1 MMVLLNLAARSL
13 LRRRVACSSALSIR
27 FVVGSSSMF
36 SSETYQSMKGLNEDN
51 MLDHHVDH
59 ESQTN
64 SQEWTMFHGKIPVLT
79 SDVHKNP
86 ADGML
91 GNEGPRTS
99 VLMELH
105 DKVGILHDVLRFF
118 WKYDINVTRIE
129 SRPAKST
136 KWGPK
141 RFDFFV
147 DFDGS
152 QGDPNVDKLLTA
164 LKPVTNKLL
173 VLDEKEVR

>member
-1 MMVLLNLAARSL
+1 MVLLNLAARSL

-27 FVVGSSSMF
+27 FASGSSSMF
-36 SSETYQSMKGLNEDN
+36 SSETYQSMKDLNEDN
-51 MLDHHVDH
+51 MVNHHEDHGIRT
-59 ESQTN
+59 S
-64 SQEWTMFHGKIPVLT
+64 SQEWTMFNDKIPVLT
-79 SDVHKNP
+79 SDVNKNP

-99 VLMELH
+99 VLMELQ
-105 DKVGILHDVLRFF
+105 DQLGVLHDVLRFF
-118 WKYDINVTRIE
+118 WKYDVNVTRIE
-129 SRPAKST
+129 SRPAKSK

-147 DFDGS
+147 DFDGTP
-152 QGDPNVDKLLTA
+152 GDPNVDKLLTA
-164 LKPVTNKLL
+164 LKPLTNKLL